1 MVPSQG
7 IPHNLGSSD
16 NLSQGRSHTA
26 WVTAPQCYT
35 VPRGWSL
42 LKHNLFHHLAHS
54 YAPCPSWE
62 SNPFPHPPI
71 SDTNYLEVDWRIQ
84 MQKWTFVVNQEL
96 LNTGQKPDNA
106 WLCFHLVCTCV
117 HGRCNQ
123 GPLGDGACDCDVG
136 WRGVKC
142 DSGKSQPSGTCDLF
156 SIFSSQNGNGIF
168 ISFFGNNSYW
178 QQK

>member
-35 VPRGWSL
+35 VPKGWSL

-71 SDTNYLEVDWRIQ
+71 SDTNYLEMDWRIQ
-84 MQKWTFVVNQEL
+84 MQKWTFVVNQKWVIEHRSKTWQCMAVFPL
-96 LNTGQKPDNA
+96 SVY
-106 WLCFHLVCTCV
+106 LCPWEMQSRT
-117 HGRCNQ
+117 
-123 GPLGDGACDCDVG
+123 LGWWFLRL
-136 WRGVKC
+136 WRGLAR
-142 DSGKSQPSGTCDLF
+142 SEM
-156 SIFSSQNGNGIF
+156 
-168 ISFFGNNSYW
+168 W
-178 QQK
+178 QW